1 MPSDF
6 SDDDDNVVSPLT
18 MRGRDWPCLR
28 QFCVFMENRVGRLH
42 ELLRQIEQHD
52 LRIVALSIVDT
63 IDFAVARIMVND
75 SDRVREILSL
85 TNFTVIESDILGVEL
100 PDEHDPF
107 GTIFRQLVAA
117 EINITY
123 TYPLLYR
130 RSRRGA
136 IAVHVDDIDAA
147 RQILTDQGQHL
158 LSENDLLTDE
168 FF

>member
-1 MPSDF
+1 MAPSF
-6 SDDDDNVVSPLT
+6 SDDDENSIAPMT

-28 QFCVFMENRVGRLH
+28 QFCIFMENRVGRLH
-42 ELLRQIEQHD
+42 ELLKQIEQHD

-63 IDFAVARIMVND
+63 VDFAVARILVND

-85 TNFTVIESDILGVEL
+85 TNFTVIENDILGVEL
-100 PDEHDPF
+100 PDDDDPF

-117 EINITY
+117 EINIAY

-136 IAVHVDDIDAA
+136 IAIYVDNIDQA
-147 RQILTDQGQHL
+147 RQILTNQGQHL